1 MRSRR
6 HISTETQKP
15 ARVLY
20 CEGNVDGTIGG
31 SYFSL
36 LYLVTNLDRSR
47 FEPIVVFHED
57 NDLIPT
63 FREHGV
69 ETKVIQKE
77 QPFAFLGRG
86 SPVNGRLGAILLPLV
101 VMRKIVNMLRFLV
114 IGSARRALFLRKNNI
129 DLLHLNN
136 SVIRNHDWMIGA
148 MLSRTR
154 CITHERGINDHYSA
168 LSKSLARRLDAII
181 CISDAVRDSLIR
193 GGVST
198 KNAHTIYNGIDPDI
212 LQARKTPEEIRR
224 HYEIESDA
232 RLIGVIGNIK
242 RWKGQETAVHAMP
255 RILKEFPTTVCLL
268 VGDIAPSDMEYGRLI
283 HQQIEHLGLKD
294 NVIVTGYTNDV
305 ASHISALEVVI
316 HTSIDPEP
324 FGRVLIE
331 AMSMRKPLIGARAGG
346 VREIISEG
354 KTGLTFTPGDAADLA
369 EKAMWTLRER
379 DAADSM
385 GRRGYERLMRKF
397 HIAEN
402 AARTQQ
408 LYTTLLGR

>member
-1 MRSRR
+1 M
-6 HISTETQKP
+6 
-15 ARVLY
+15 RVLY
-20 CEGNVDGTIGG
+20 CEGNIDGTVGG

-36 LYLVTNLDRSR
+36 LYLVSNLDRSR

-86 SPVNGRLGAILLPLV
+86 SPVSGRFRAILLPV
-101 VMRKIVNMLRFLV
+101 VVVRKIVNMLRFLV
-114 IGSARRALFLRKNNI
+114 VGSARRARFLRRNNI

-136 SVIRNHDWMIGA
+136 SVTRNHDWMIGA
-148 MLSRTR
+148 ILSRTR
-154 CITHERGINDHYSA
+154 CITHERGINDHYST
-168 LSKSLARRLDAII
+168 LSKSLAKRLDAII
-181 CISDAVRDSLIR
+181 CISNAVRDSLIR

-198 KNAHTIYNGIDPDI
+198 NSAHTIYNGIDPDI
-212 LQARKTPEEIRR
+212 LRARRTPEDIR
-224 HYEIESDA
+224 HQYDVESSA

-242 RWKGQETAVHAMP
+242 RWKGQETLVHAMP
-255 RILKEFPTTVCLL
+255 TILKEFPTVVCLL
-268 VGDIAPSDMEYGRLI
+268 IGDIAPSDMEYGRLI
-283 HQQIEHLGLKD
+283 HQQVEHLGLND

-331 AMSMRKPLIGARAGG
+331 AMSMKKPLIGARAGA
-346 VREIISEG
+346 VPEIISEEE
-354 KTGLTFTPGDAADLA
+354 TGLTFTPGDSADLA
-369 EKAMWTLRER
+369 DKIMLMLRER
-379 DAADSM
+379 DAANSM
-385 GRRGYERLMRKF
+385 GRRGYARLMRNF
-397 HIAEN
+397 HISEN

-408 LYTTLLGR
+408 LYTRLLDR